1 MCNEKYLISPHTPPP
16 PPPQPQIRI
25 TSDASKLGNKLSKSG
40 NRRTWSVEER
50 KSHSYNVIHN
60 IEERSNIGSDLQGQ
74 HDSPVKFNENGE
86 GEVGGGGRYQQP
98 GLNLNQQ
105 RKLAITFETKN
116 QDFCRIH
123 AFPPFSLIGRV
134 PWKVNQ
140 DHCLMLII
148 ANTSMASHSWFL
160 GLLKNLLLLPT
171 HKELLKDQAGNL
183 NPYVTQNS
191 LRRVEWTTSGRTY
204 LQ

>member
-1 MCNEKYLISPHTPPP
+1 MSFTIQKKEAILVQTCKDNT
-16 PPPQPQIRI
+16 
-25 TSDASKLGNKLSKSG
+25 TALSNLMKTG
-40 NRRTWSVEER
+40 KGRQE
-50 KSHSYNVIHN
+50 
-60 IEERSNIGSDLQGQ
+60 
-74 HDSPVKFNENGE
+74 
-86 GEVGGGGRYQQP
+86 GGGRYQQP

-204 LQ
+204 LQQKYQTLSQTIGEHLQSSIMSQFERSNVAGILNGRYLPLDLI

>member
-1 MCNEKYLISPHTPPP
+1 MSFTIQKKEAILVQTCKDNT
-16 PPPQPQIRI
+16 
-25 TSDASKLGNKLSKSG
+25 AALSNLMKTG
-40 NRRTWSVEER
+40 KGRQ
-50 KSHSYNVIHN
+50 
-60 IEERSNIGSDLQGQ
+60 D
-74 HDSPVKFNENGE
+74 
-86 GEVGGGGRYQQP
+86 GGRRYQQP

-105 RKLAITFETKN
+105 RKLAIIFETKN

-204 LQ
+204 LQQKYQTLSQTIGEHLQSSIMSQFERSNVAGILNGRYLPLDLI